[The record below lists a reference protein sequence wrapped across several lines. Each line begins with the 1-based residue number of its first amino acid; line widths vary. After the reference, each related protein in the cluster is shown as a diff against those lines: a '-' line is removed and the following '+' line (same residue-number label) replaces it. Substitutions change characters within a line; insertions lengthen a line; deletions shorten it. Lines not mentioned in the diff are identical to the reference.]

1 MDGRSAYGRVEGW
14 RERQRVDEMVKWRQG
29 GKWEGEQK
37 RNGGRERETETDRQ
51 TDRDRERGR
60 HLTRCFFH
68 RLYEK
73 EPGSL
78 RHQ

>member
-14 RERQRVDEMVKWRQG
+14 GWSQRVEEMVKWRQG

-37 RNGGRERETETDRQ
+37 RNGGRERETEPASQ

-60 HLTRCFFH
+60 HLTRCFVH

>member
-1 MDGRSAYGRVEGW
+1 MGMETESGRDGEMEARREMGGGAKEEW
-14 RERQRVDEMVKWRQG
+14 RE
-29 GKWEGEQK
+29 
-37 RNGGRERETETDRQ
+37 RERETEPASQ